1 MIEIIIQS
9 LVLIGVIYFVYKVF
23 KYREDKESATLS
35 NLFEHLEKSQNK
47 YYDSLEK
54 ISKRDIAILEK
65 NNKEFL
71 KTFAAVFKKEP
82 VVVESFN
89 KSENTIEKESEAEE
103 TNLVDLPRI
112 PIVPG
117 VKIKFEDEESSQ
129 PVDIFP
135 YATEQDKNENPI
147 EK

>member
-112 PIVPG
+112 PIVDG
-117 VKIKFEDEESSQ
+117 VKIKFEDEDETQTMNIYPAENYSG
-129 PVDIFP
+129 
-135 YATEQDKNENPI
+135 ENPI

>member
-1 MIEIIIQS
+1 MIESIFQS
-9 LVLIGVIYFVYKVF
+9 ITLLVVIYFLWRF
-23 KYREDKESATLS
+23 QEKY
-35 NLFEHLEKSQNK
+35 FEVLERRFEKSSN
-47 YYDSLEK
+47 
-54 ISKRDIAILEK
+54 ILEK
-65 NNKEFL
+65 TNKEL
-71 KTFAAVFKKEP
+71 LLTIAKIFKKEKP
-82 VVVESFN
+82 VYVEE
-89 KSENTIEKESEAEE
+89 KESENTIEKESEADEV
-103 TNLVDLPRI
+103 NLVDMPRI

>member
-65 NNKEFL
+65 TNKEL
-71 KTFAAVFKKEP
+71 LLTIAKIFKKEKP
-82 VVVESFN
+82 VYVEE
-89 KSENTIEKESEAEE
+89 KESENTIEKESEADEV
-103 TNLVDLPRI
+103 NLVDMPRI

>member
-9 LVLIGVIYFVYKVF
+9 LTLIGVIYFVYKVF

-47 YYDSLEK
+47 YYESLKE
-54 ISKRDIAILEK
+54 ISKKDIAILEK

-71 KTFAAVFKKEP
+71 KTFASVFKKEKVVDP
-82 VVVESFN
+82 VYPTG
-89 KSENTIEKESEAEE
+89 ENTIENETEAQE
-103 TNLVDLPRI
+103 TNLMDMPRI
-112 PIVPG
+112 PIVDG
-117 VKIKFEDEESSQ
+117 VKIKFEDEDESQ
-129 PVDIFP
+129 TININPMED
-135 YATEQDKNENPI
+135 YQKENPI

>member
-47 YYDSLEK
+47 YYESLKE
-54 ISKRDIAILEK
+54 ISKKDIAILEK

-71 KTFAAVFKKEP
+71 KTFAAVFKKEKVIEP
-82 VVVESFN
+82 VSLTG
-89 KSENTIEKESEAEE
+89 ENTIENESEAQE
-103 TNLVDLPRI
+103 TNLMDMPRI
-112 PIVPG
+112 PIVDG
-117 VKIKFEDEESSQ
+117 VKIKFEDEDESQ
-129 PVDIFP
+129 TININPMED
-135 YATEQDKNENPI
+135 YQKENPI

>member
-9 LVLIGVIYFVYKVF
+9 ITLLVVIYFLWRS
-23 KYREDKESATLS
+23 REKDREKD
-35 NLFEHLEKSQNK
+35 LETINDILGHMSETQDS
-47 YYDSLEK
+47 YYNSLEK

-82 VVVESFN
+82 VVAESFK

-103 TNLVDLPRI
+103 INLVDMPRI
-112 PIVPG
+112 PIVDG
-117 VKIKFEDEESSQ
+117 VKIKFEDEEGSLPIS
-129 PVDIFP
+129 IFP
-135 YATEQDKNENPI
+135 MQEVDTKENPI